1 MGQLHDLS
9 YKQYENGDQEIFVIL
24 LLMLNIRNRR
34 SRKPIVII
42 SRDGP
47 STITGER
54 ELSVMA
60 SGDDDFQFGQEA
72 SREHYYFRGGD
83 SRNKLFCDGSQTNQN
98 QL

>member
-1 MGQLHDLS
+1 
-9 YKQYENGDQEIFVIL
+9 
-24 LLMLNIRNRR
+24 
-34 SRKPIVII
+34 
-42 SRDGP
+42 
-47 STITGER
+47 
-54 ELSVMA
+54 MA

>member
-1 MGQLHDLS
+1 M
-9 YKQYENGDQEIFVIL
+9 
-24 LLMLNIRNRR
+24 
-34 SRKPIVII
+34 
-42 SRDGP
+42 
-47 STITGER
+47 GER
-54 ELSVMA
+54 IIGNG